1 MYKLLAHIQGD
12 RGLWAVVFLF
22 MLFSFLPV
30 YSASS
35 NLAYAYSGGNT
46 FSYLIKHLF
55 FVFSGLSIIYLIH
68 KVDPV
73 YFRNIGTILLL
84 TSLVLLIA
92 VLWQGDTIGG
102 ANASRWIRLPFIQIT
117 FQPSEIAKLAL
128 ILYLSRALVKHKD
141 KLHSFKESF
150 IPIVSPILMVVILIL
165 PANFST
171 AALIGIISMILL
183 FVGGYP
189 FKHLIKLGFIGVG
202 FLGLFL
208 LLVMAFP
215 DAMPNRVETWKA
227 RIENYQDGD
236 SESNYQ
242 VEKSKIA
249 IASGHFLGQGPG
261 KSIQKNFLPQSSSD
275 FIYAIIVEEGGLVFG
290 FGVVGFYLIFLI
302 RILKI
307 AHQVTDTFG
316 VLVVIGM
323 GFSVVFQ
330 ALLNM
335 GVAVNIFPVT
345 GQTLPFISSGGTSLW
360 ITCLGM
366 GVVLS
371 ISKQMQ
377 KKKIIVDEQA

>member
-1 MYKLLAHIQGD
+1 MYKLLANIQGD
-12 RGLWAVVFLF
+12 KGLWAVVFLF

-46 FSYLIKHLF
+46 FSYLIKHMF

-73 YFRNIGTILLL
+73 YFRNIGTILLFTAL
-84 TSLVLLIA
+84 ILLVAVLL
-92 VLWQGDTIGG
+92 QGDTIGG

-150 IPIVSPILMVVILIL
+150 VPIVSPILMVVILIL

-171 AALIGIISMILL
+171 AALIGVISMILL

-189 FKHLIKLGFIGVG
+189 FKHLIKLGFIGAAA
-202 FLGLFL
+202 LGLFL
-208 LLVMAFP
+208 LLVIAFP
-215 DAMPNRVETWKA
+215 DAMPNRVATWKA
-227 RIENYQDGD
+227 RIENYQEGD

-249 IASGHFLGQGPG
+249 IASGHFFGQGPG

-290 FGVVGFYLIFLI
+290 SLVVGFYLLFLM

-307 AHQVTDTFG
+307 AHQLTDTFG

-330 ALLNM
+330 AFLNM

-360 ITCLGM
+360 ITCMGM

-377 KKKIIVDEQA
+377 KKKTLVDEQA